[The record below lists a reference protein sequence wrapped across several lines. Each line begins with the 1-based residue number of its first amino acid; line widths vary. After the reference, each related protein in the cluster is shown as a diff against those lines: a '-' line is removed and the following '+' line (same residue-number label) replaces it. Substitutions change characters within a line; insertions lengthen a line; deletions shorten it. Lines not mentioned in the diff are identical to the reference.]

1 MKRICGGG
9 LVLLVILAVAGCRGA
24 SVEIRKQDSYT
35 EAARGG
41 VTIVVRNNSS
51 RPLALLSVTVA
62 VGELRMQRAFVR
74 FPAVAYAP
82 EKGEAVT
89 VFAEGVEDIAHAA
102 REPLRYSRRL
112 GNSSGALLE
121 RMLMPGDEVKVTMD
135 FTPYPHLGDRVTA
148 TAELIH
154 VGEVYKQ
161 QKRMAASQNV
171 VREGPSGEKTPYIE
185 TTITTVYGH
194 MEYPLGSGPYL
205 MTMEDYESNRRCR
218 ADARARLDIKPL
230 EFTFAEAAGK
240 AGFVPDRYGYFH
252 AGGMWLFYHGG
263 ETWFV
268 SPDVVEHYPG
278 SYEYMAAAVMDGREM
293 IAVEI
298 HDEIAEGACPL
309 LSLLFEAGYAV
320 GKTTVHAPGHGRNA
334 WHLSKDGSALLGHI
348 RIKYGDLLRF
358 ARDLDGWGY
367 RADGKLLRKK

>member
-24 SVEIRKQDSYT
+24 GVEIRKQDSYT

-41 VTIVVRNNSS
+41 MTIVVRNNSR

-62 VGELRMQRAFVR
+62 VGELRMQRAFVT

-89 VFAEGVEDIAHAA
+89 VFAEGVEEIGPAA
-102 REPLRYSRRL
+102 ITPRTYRKWHGTDS
-112 GNSSGALLE
+112 AVLLE
-121 RMLMPGDEVKVTMD
+121 RMLMPGDEVEVTMD
-135 FTPYPHLGDRVTA
+135 FTPCPHLGDRVTA
-148 TAELIH
+148 TAELIY

-171 VREGPSGEKTPYIE
+171 VREGPSGEETPFVE
-185 TTITTVYGH
+185 TTITTVYER
-194 MEYPLGSGPYL
+194 MEYPLGSGSYL
-205 MTMEDYESNRRCR
+205 MTREDYDSNRRCR
-218 ADARARLDIKPL
+218 ADARARLDIEPL
-230 EFTFAEAAGK
+230 EFTFAAAAGK
-240 AGFVPDRYGYFH
+240 AGFVPDCYEYFH
-252 AGGMWLFYHGG
+252 VGGMWLFYCGD

-293 IAVEI
+293 TAVEI

-348 RIKYGDLLRF
+348 RIKYGDLLQF
-358 ARDLDGWGY
+358 ARDLDAWGY
-367 RADGKLLRKK
+367 RANGNVLERK